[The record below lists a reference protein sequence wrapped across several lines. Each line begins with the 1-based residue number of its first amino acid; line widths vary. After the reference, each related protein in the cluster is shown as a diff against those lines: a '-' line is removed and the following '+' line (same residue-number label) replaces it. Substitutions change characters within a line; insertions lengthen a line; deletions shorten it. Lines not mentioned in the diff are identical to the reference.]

1 MNGLIDFDFDLTKN
15 EDIHEH
21 YTRHRR
27 DLHLPRTKTNK
38 GKQRPTYQ
46 ASIDFN
52 NLEREL
58 KNATSLHNFKKLLKI
73 LILFRPPLYDF
84 FTYTYLSLSIFICFP
99 LQTYRGEV

>member
-1 MNGLIDFDFDLTKN
+1 MNSLIDFDFDLTKN

-52 NLEREL
+52 NVERDL
-58 KNATSLHNFKKLLKI
+58 QDRML
-73 LILFRPPLYDF
+73 RV
-84 FTYTYLSLSIFICFP
+84 SLSISVALLLRI
-99 LQTYRGEV
+99 LYT

>member
-1 MNGLIDFDFDLTKN
+1 MFTYKCMNGLIDFDFDLTKN

-52 NLEREL
+52 NVERDL
-58 KNATSLHNFKKLLKI
+58 QDRML
-73 LILFRPPLYDF
+73 RV
-84 FTYTYLSLSIFICFP
+84 SLSISVALLLRI
-99 LQTYRGEV
+99 LYT

>member
-1 MNGLIDFDFDLTKN
+1 MFTYKCMNSLIDFDFDLTKN

-27 DLHLPRTKTNK
+27 DLHLLRAKTNK

-52 NLEREL
+52 NVERDL
-58 KNATSLHNFKKLLKI
+58 QDRML
-73 LILFRPPLYDF
+73 RV
-84 FTYTYLSLSIFICFP
+84 SLSISVALLLRI
-99 LQTYRGEV
+99 LYT